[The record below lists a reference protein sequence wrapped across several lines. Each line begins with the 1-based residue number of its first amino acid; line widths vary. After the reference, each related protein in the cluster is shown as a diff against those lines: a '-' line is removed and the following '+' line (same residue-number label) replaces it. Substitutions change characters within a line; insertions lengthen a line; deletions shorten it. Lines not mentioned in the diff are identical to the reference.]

1 MGRQYAKNNMPIN
14 VVQPKVPIE
23 QIKQEQNYRQSY
35 YNPNYDN
42 QRKESQGWGDIDKK
56 EIKDGKTIKGINK
69 IVMDNLVDLGVTKMV
84 TIEIMELEKEGIW
97 TIFVVKKK
105 ALKEWLSTIEATFRK
120 W

>member
-1 MGRQYAKNNMPIN
+1 
-14 VVQPKVPIE
+14 
-23 QIKQEQNYRQSY
+23 
-35 YNPNYDN
+35 
-42 QRKESQGWGDIDKK
+42 
-56 EIKDGKTIKGINK
+56 
-69 IVMDNLVDLGVTKMV
+69 VMDNLVDLGVTKMV